1 MSESEKIGGR
11 QQAGTGDFP
20 ASAYRGL
27 PARLGETN
35 RGLTGAQIA
44 AMIRWRFNKT
54 SGTVNEAIGDV
65 SGFDPGFYYA
75 AAGVQ
80 GLTANAG
87 LLEVINVG
95 DYAGANGYTDFP
107 NPDVSEGG
115 LDRSKWVYIFSV
127 PETGHA
133 WQKTGNSEWMATSA
147 HSVVSS
153 AISDSP
159 YPVLDERN
167 RRALTEPQPNPPP
180 DVAARN
186 VAPSQRSVFDWIA
199 PVFAGLFPL
208 APEWEDIV
216 GGNSGIAA
224 FNDTA
229 DWQDLRVPEK
239 PATTARPDSVVDS
252 VRITMSGDGIASPGP
267 FVAAADN
274 IKAAGDVG
282 LELYRHA
289 PPHARDG
296 IRLLIR
302 WQAVGNAGGGKYQA
316 RVTDYEGRGRDFG
329 SGIKFERVSYF
340 YAVPANA
347 SEFQKLE
354 RRVDALEYANGGA
367 GIVVSVVRFVRV
379 PKDADVSN
387 LTLSGGDFGDNYRG
401 KNMHTE
407 PTAMGVDDARVFS
420 AFPPA
425 VAPASDNDAYF
436 DPDKHDIYQFRFVY
450 DSLLKPAPGVAWIF
464 EGKRDPATAEETLEL
479 VTLDVVGGNSGLA
492 RLDDEAMPVALPL
505 PYDLGAGDLAG
516 VLNGGLGQIPILM
529 RPLDVTTLPT
539 EKPAAG
545 TSASMGKGYWSL
557 AGENYAARFRVW
569 KDGDAVKL
577 DGLHDNDDATAY
589 FTSLTIQI
597 TAAKAAELGLTEPEA
612 DYDTIADELLADDD
626 DTLLP
631 AQTVA
636 FAGAAGNGQGS
647 DAVVSTHEVAARDLT
662 AEEIADIPAA
672 GEGGAKTSI
681 SFAVEWD
688 PGAYSGFEP
697 ANGKIQVQVG
707 QAADDTDANNPVAA
721 DWDTIGTLANM
732 LAGESYQFSHS
743 ITAAAVAKGANVRL
757 VFSSETKGGAYPQN
771 AFIISDVI
779 IHQKGNAVERVF
791 ALARAAL
798 SGTVAAFNAAL
809 DALRGRVGQNE
820 HDIAALSARPPITLS
835 DAAWAFLRRLGLVQE
850 AGDEEWTPPLDGGAW
865 VDLETRTLTAA
876 GVEKEGAVLAQE
888 NAGPGT
894 LETLFTPLNEIH
906 KILSVRGLQGD
917 ANGNLVAGTKVF
929 VKVRGLYGEFWV
941 RFIDVVLQPEA
952 NGGNIY
958 QFIHPDGGIAPQ
970 TLSGLVGED
979 PIVRPM
985 VGDGFEISLTPGP
998 TDLTE
1003 AEFVVKLYR
1012 ANGDTYALN
1021 SFTAPPNSLARLRFN
1036 NLGVWP
1042 HTRTGHSWAGFGV
1055 VHHTGIYV
1063 RHSTLGRF
1071 TAEFATAA
1079 GTAANLA
1086 RTFFGQ
1092 LRVGAARQYDTIRG
1106 KLEFLNDDDGEGGI
1120 VVPEGKLRVRKTDG
1134 TEEDFSGG
1142 TFASPAFRYVR
1153 VAHGAAAP
1161 TLTGG
1166 TPGKDWRGGA
1176 FETEPVAGNG
1186 GTLLGS
1192 WPAAPDWNAYDYYEF
1207 RADVDTASD
1216 AAIVWANHG
1225 KRDGAENPPSTT
1237 SGLNRAEVLGVIS
1250 HADAAAEEA
1259 KRGTISFA
1267 GIRNV
1272 IAAGVAVADS
1282 ALELAV
1288 IAVFTR
1294 WLPAAS
1300 AGKFL
1305 RWTADGKLENVD
1317 SAGLPAFAAG
1327 GADANKL
1334 LAANAAGNA
1343 AVWQGVGSALT
1354 TIELLPGD
1362 ETLQDEAMP
1371 QSIPL
1376 PEGVVAGDLRGVLN
1390 GVHNAGGSV
1399 ITMAPLDVATLPAE
1413 KPAAGNFSGIGY
1425 WADSSNVPRWRIWR
1439 DGDAIKV
1446 DRLNDNQDDIP
1457 YFTSLTIQITLSKRL
1472 ELAAAS
1478 GGGNFIAAYAVRGDP
1493 RIGAPGG
1500 NPVGTIYRGGVEIVG
1515 AQDYLIFPATDDE
1528 VFVGKFRRA
1537 SVAAGQG
1544 QFSIHYSDGNI
1555 DFTQR
1560 RLRGLFTLSRTGQQF
1575 GFYVGSDGVLTDAS
1589 GVTAGREK
1597 GMLVY
1602 VEAGANG
1609 AGNLRIAREDTGQ
1622 FLQSDGTWGTPGTAG
1637 ATFNYA
1643 ALPAGTLGNKQHE
1656 IDINYLKGRL
1666 TVKIDGT
1673 IHATARLSVADQPDI
1688 SAGGYGCFMQLAT
1701 GNTGS
1706 AIGAANEF
1714 QLDDIFV
1721 EQITSAEIVPEVG
1734 AASGGGGLPALA
1746 ADGSDKGK
1754 VVAASD
1760 AGDAYVLRAENAGG
1774 GYTITDLFTNAGVT
1788 GQQNLSASIKGHK
1801 WVNIEC
1807 ISGGLL
1813 FSGRHRGAAADAR
1826 VGVAGVNG
1834 LLRVAGN
1841 VYVTFATENTVE
1853 LRNATNTTGHSALLT
1868 YVGVEN

>member
-1 MSESEKIGGR
+1 MDGNLRTFRCQQRNQRLAVSRAGR
-11 QQAGTGDFP
+11 EEQARP
-20 ASAYRGL
+20 
-27 PARLGETN
+27 N
-35 RGLTGAQIA
+35 R
-44 AMIRWRFNKT
+44 
-54 SGTVNEAIGDV
+54 
-65 SGFDPGFYYA
+65 
-75 AAGVQ
+75 
-80 GLTANAG
+80 TA
-87 LLEVINVG
+87 
-95 DYAGANGYTDFP
+95 T
-107 NPDVSEGG
+107 
-115 LDRSKWVYIFSV
+115 
-127 PETGHA
+127 
-133 WQKTGNSEWMATSA
+133 
-147 HSVVSS
+147 
-153 AISDSP
+153 
-159 YPVLDERN
+159 
-167 RRALTEPQPNPPP
+167 QPPPP

-316 RVTDYEGRGRDFG
+316 RVTNYEGQPIAFG
-329 SGIKFERVSYF
+329 AGIKFERVSYF

-379 PKDADVSN
+379 PKNADVSN

-407 PTAMGVDDARVFS
+407 PTAGGVNGARVFS

-450 DSLLKPAPGVAWIF
+450 DSLLKPAPGVAWTF

-479 VTLDVVGGNSGLA
+479 VTLDVVGGNSGVA
-492 RLDDEAMPVALPL
+492 RLDDEAMPQSLPL
-505 PYDLGAGDLAG
+505 PEGVVAGDLKG
-516 VLNGGLGQIPILM
+516 FLNGGFVISGTVGDVTM
-529 RPLDVTTLPT
+529 MPLDVDDIPTT
-539 EKPAAG
+539 KPAAG
-545 TSASMGKGYWSL
+545 TRHSMGDGYWQNSF
-557 AGENYAARFRVW
+557 GFTVWRIW
-569 KDGDAVKL
+569 KDEDEIKVDRLL
-577 DGLHDNDDATAY
+577 DDNDDAALF

-597 TAAKAAELGLTEPEA
+597 SVAKAAELGLTEPEA

-636 FAGAAGNGQGS
+636 FGGAAGNGQGS

-732 LAGESYQFSHS
+732 LAGESYQFSHP

-771 AFIISDVI
+771 AFVISDVL

-850 AGDEEWTPPLDGGAW
+850 AGDEEWNPPLDGGAW

-929 VKVRGLYGEFWV
+929 VKVEGLYGTFWV
-941 RFIDVVLQPEA
+941 RFIDVVLQSEA

-958 QFIHPDGGIAPQ
+958 QFVHPDGGNAPQ

-985 VGDGFEISLTPGP
+985 VGDGFDISLTPGP

-1012 ANGDTYALN
+1012 ANGDTFALN

-1042 HTRTGHSWAGFGV
+1042 HTRVGHSWAGFGIL
-1055 VHHTGIYV
+1055 HHTGIYV

-1071 TAEFATAA
+1071 TADFATAA

-1092 LRVGAARQYDTIRG
+1092 LRVGAARQYDTIKG

-1259 KRGTISFA
+1259 KRGSISFA

-1282 ALELAV
+1282 ALELAIV
-1288 IAVFTR
+1288 AVFTR
-1294 WLPAAS
+1294 WLPAAA
-1300 AGKFL
+1300 AGKAL
-1305 RWTADGKLENVD
+1305 RWNANGKLENVD
-1317 SAGLPAFAAG
+1317 FPEGG
-1327 GADANKL
+1327 GAVPDDPDLHAF
-1334 LAANAAGNA
+1334 
-1343 AVWQGVGSALT
+1343 SY
-1354 TIELLPGD
+1354 GD
-1362 ETLQDEAMP
+1362 FDSP
-1371 QSIPL
+1371 
-1376 PEGVVAGDLRGVLN
+1376 
-1390 GVHNAGGSV
+1390 
-1399 ITMAPLDVATLPAE
+1399 
-1413 KPAAGNFSGIGY
+1413 KP
-1425 WADSSNVPRWRIWR
+1425 V
-1439 DGDAIKV
+1439 
-1446 DRLNDNQDDIP
+1446 
-1457 YFTSLTIQITLSKRL
+1457 
-1472 ELAAAS
+1472 
-1478 GGGNFIAAYAVRGDP
+1478 
-1493 RIGAPGG
+1493 
-1500 NPVGTIYRGGVEIVG
+1500 YRVG
-1515 AQDYLIFPATDDE
+1515 AVVLADPTTNANISRD
-1528 VFVGKFRRA
+1528 
-1537 SVAAGQG
+1537 
-1544 QFSIHYSDGNI
+1544 SDTFL
-1555 DFTQR
+1555 D
-1560 RLRGLFTLSRTGQQF
+1560 LA
-1575 GFYVGSDGVLTDAS
+1575 VGSDSYNFSRDFERTIGFAQIAYETEFELGALAQFNVVVFGFGLTAALTQDFDRVGTKGITFRAQDNNAFEVLRHDTDANRS
-1589 GVTAGREK
+1589 
-1597 GMLVY
+1597 
-1602 VEAGANG
+1602 
-1609 AGNLRIAREDTGQ
+1609 
-1622 FLQSDGTWGTPGTAG
+1622 LQADGTWG
-1637 ATFNYA
+1637 A
-1643 ALPAGTLGNKQHE
+1643 ARHIFAVTEGG
-1656 IDINYLKGRL
+1656 
-1666 TVKIDGT
+1666 
-1673 IHATARLSVADQPDI
+1673 QPKNPFVVGKNN
-1688 SAGGYGCFMQLAT
+1688 AKFAFMTGY
-1701 GNTGS
+1701 
-1706 AIGAANEF
+1706 
-1714 QLDDIFV
+1714 
-1721 EQITSAEIVPEVG
+1721 
-1734 AASGGGGLPALA
+1734 
-1746 ADGSDKGK
+1746 
-1754 VVAASD
+1754 
-1760 AGDAYVLRAENAGG
+1760 
-1774 GYTITDLFTNAGVT
+1774 
-1788 GQQNLSASIKGHK
+1788 
-1801 WVNIEC
+1801 
-1807 ISGGLL
+1807 
-1813 FSGRHRGAAADAR
+1813 
-1826 VGVAGVNG
+1826 
-1834 LLRVAGN
+1834 
-1841 VYVTFATENTVE
+1841 FAPK
-1853 LRNATNTTGHSALLT
+1853 
-1868 YVGVEN
+1868 